1 MGLIASRAK
10 SRIKSPLAR
19 HIGVSIVAKTLK
31 QAVPMRILIIHQ
43 NFPGQYKHL
52 APALVQQGHE
62 VFSLTPKV
70 EKRTI
75 WNGVTL
81 LPYKI
86 SRSSSKDVHPWLA
99 DLETKVI
106 RAEACYRQALAYKDK
121 GLEPDVI
128 LAHHGWGEPM
138 FLKDVWPNAK
148 LGLYCELFHLD
159 AAETVNFDPEF
170 KTGDLRGNAL
180 RLRLRNLNNSLH
192 FDIAEAGISPTK
204 FQADTFPEP
213 FRSKMDVI
221 HDGIDT
227 ETVKANPDAVLKIS
241 DGLSL
246 TRDDEV
252 ITFINRNLE
261 PYRGYH
267 VFMRALPKLLKS
279 RPNAQ
284 IVLLGGDEVSYGSRP
299 PKGKTWKQIYI
310 DEVRA
315 EISDEDWGRVHFLG
329 RVPYDTFLSMMQ
341 VSRLHIYL
349 TYPFVLSW
357 SLLEAMSAEAAILAS
372 DTAPVLEAIRDDETG
387 LLTDFFD
394 TDALVEKANALL
406 EDPEKRA
413 RLGKAARA
421 FVLKTYDL
429 KTQCLPKQLEWVA
442 KLASG

>member
-1 MGLIASRAK
+1 M
-10 SRIKSPLAR
+10 
-19 HIGVSIVAKTLK
+19 
-31 QAVPMRILIIHQ
+31 QILIIHQ

-52 APALVQQGHE
+52 APALVEQGHQ

-70 EKRTI
+70 EKRTV
-75 WNGVTL
+75 WKGVQL

-86 SRSSSKDVHPWLA
+86 SRASSKEIHPWLA

-106 RAEACYRQALAYKDK
+106 RADACYRQALTWKEK
-121 GLEPDVI
+121 GLNPDVI

-138 FLKDVWPNAK
+138 FLKDVWPDAK
-148 LGLYCELFHLD
+148 MGIYCELYHLD
-159 AAETVNFDPEF
+159 SGESVNFDPEF
-170 KTGDLRGNAL
+170 ETKDLRSNAL
-180 RLRLRNLNNSLH
+180 RLRLRNLNNTLH
-192 FDIAEAGISPTK
+192 FEAADAGISPTE
-204 FQADTFPEP
+204 FQASTFPEP
-213 FRSKMDVI
+213 FRSDISVI

-227 ETVKANPDAVLKIS
+227 ELVKPNPDAVLKIS
-241 DGLSL
+241 DDLSL

-267 VFMRALPKLLKS
+267 AFMRALPKLLKA

-284 IVLLGGDEVSYGSRP
+284 VVLLGGDEVSYGSKP
-299 PKGKTWKQIYI
+299 PAGKTWKQIYI
-310 DEVRA
+310 DEVRDQ
-315 EISDEDWGRVHFLG
+315 ISDEDWARVHYLG
-329 RVPYDTFLSMMQ
+329 RVPYDTFLAMMQ

-387 LLTDFFD
+387 MLTDFFD
-394 TDALVEKANALL
+394 GDALVEKANALL
-406 EDPEKRA
+406 EDPDKRA
-413 RLGKAARA
+413 RLGKAARE

-429 KTQCLPKQLEWVA
+429 KTHCLPTQLEWVA
-442 KLASG
+442 KLTAK

>member
-1 MGLIASRAK
+1 
-10 SRIKSPLAR
+10 
-19 HIGVSIVAKTLK
+19 
-31 QAVPMRILIIHQ
+31 MRILIIHQ
-43 NFPGQYKHL
+43 NFPDQYKHL
-52 APALVQQGHE
+52 APALVEQGHK
-62 VFSLTPKV
+62 VYSLTPKV
-70 EKRTI
+70 EKQTV
-75 WNGVTL
+75 WKGVTL

-86 SRSSSKDVHPWLA
+86 TRSSSKDVHPWLS

-106 RAEACYRQALAYKDK
+106 RAEACYRQALALKEK

-148 LGLYCELFHLD
+148 MGLYCELYHLD
-159 AAETVNFDPEF
+159 SGETVNFDPEF
-170 KTGDLRGNAL
+170 STPDLRSNAL
-180 RLRLRNLNNSLH
+180 RLRVRNLNNALH
-192 FDIAEAGISPTK
+192 FDIGDAGISPTK
-204 FQADTFPEP
+204 FQASTFPKP
-213 FRSKMDVI
+213 FRDKISVI

-227 ETVKANPDAVLKIS
+227 DTVAPNPAATLRVREHQT
-241 DGLSL
+241 L

-267 VFMRALPKLLKS
+267 VFMRALPKLLKT

-284 IVLLGGDEVSYGSRP
+284 VVLLGGDEVSYGSKP

-310 DEVRA
+310 DEVRS
-315 EISDEDWGRVHFLG
+315 EISDEDWKRVHFLG
-329 RVPYDTFLSMMQ
+329 RVPYDVFLSMMQ

-372 DTAPVLEAIRDDETG
+372 DTAPVLEAIRHDETG
-387 LLTDFFD
+387 WLTDFFD

-406 EDPEKRA
+406 DDKDTRE
-413 RLGKAARA
+413 RLGNAARK
-421 FVLKTYDL
+421 FVLETYDL
-429 KTQCLPKQLEWVA
+429 KTHCLPKQLEWVSNLTKA
-442 KLASG
+442 

>member
-1 MGLIASRAK
+1 M
-10 SRIKSPLAR
+10 
-19 HIGVSIVAKTLK
+19 
-31 QAVPMRILIIHQ
+31 QILIIHQ

-52 APALVQQGHE
+52 APALVEQGHQ

-70 EKRTI
+70 EKRTV
-75 WNGVTL
+75 WKGVQL

-86 SRSSSKDVHPWLA
+86 SRASSKEIHPWLA

-106 RAEACYRQALAYKDK
+106 RADACYRQALAWKEK
-121 GLEPDVI
+121 GLNPDVI

-138 FLKDVWPNAK
+138 FLKDVWPDAK
-148 LGLYCELFHLD
+148 MGIYCELYHLD
-159 AAETVNFDPEF
+159 SGESVNFDPEF
-170 KTGDLRGNAL
+170 ETKDLRINAL
-180 RLRLRNLNNSLH
+180 RLRLRNLNNTLH
-192 FDIAEAGISPTK
+192 FEAADAGISPTE
-204 FQADTFPEP
+204 FQASTFPEP
-213 FRSKMDVI
+213 FRSDISVI

-227 ETVKANPDAVLKIS
+227 ELVKPNPDAVLKIS
-241 DGLSL
+241 DDLSL

-267 VFMRALPKLLKS
+267 AFMRALPKLLKA

-284 IVLLGGDEVSYGSRP
+284 VVLLGGDEVSYGSKP
-299 PKGKTWKQIYI
+299 PAGKTWKQIYI
-310 DEVRA
+310 DEVRDQ
-315 EISDEDWGRVHFLG
+315 ISDEDWARVHYLG
-329 RVPYDTFLSMMQ
+329 RVPYDTFLAMMQ

-387 LLTDFFD
+387 MLTDFFD
-394 TDALVEKANALL
+394 GDALVEKANALL
-406 EDPEKRA
+406 EDPDKRA
-413 RLGKAARA
+413 RLGKAARE

-429 KTQCLPKQLEWVA
+429 KTHCLPTQLEWVA
-442 KLASG
+442 KLAAK

>member
-1 MGLIASRAK
+1 M
-10 SRIKSPLAR
+10 
-19 HIGVSIVAKTLK
+19 
-31 QAVPMRILIIHQ
+31 QILIIHQ

-52 APALVQQGHE
+52 APALVEQGHQ

-70 EKRTI
+70 EKRTV
-75 WNGVTL
+75 WKGVQL

-86 SRSSSKDVHPWLA
+86 SRASSKEIHPWLA

-106 RAEACYRQALAYKDK
+106 RADACYRQALAWKEK
-121 GLEPDVI
+121 GLNPDVI

-138 FLKDVWPNAK
+138 FLKDVWPDAK
-148 LGLYCELFHLD
+148 MGIYCELYHLD
-159 AAETVNFDPEF
+159 SGESVNFDPEF
-170 KTGDLRGNAL
+170 ETKDLRSNAL
-180 RLRLRNLNNSLH
+180 RLRLRNLNNTLH
-192 FDIAEAGISPTK
+192 FEAADAGISPTE
-204 FQADTFPEP
+204 FQASTFPEP
-213 FRSKMDVI
+213 FRSDISVI

-227 ETVKANPDAVLKIS
+227 ELVKPNPDAVLKIS
-241 DGLSL
+241 DDLSL

-267 VFMRALPKLLKS
+267 AFMRALPKLLKA

-284 IVLLGGDEVSYGSRP
+284 VVLLGGDEVSYGSKP
-299 PKGKTWKQIYI
+299 PAGKTWKQIYI
-310 DEVRA
+310 DEVRDQ
-315 EISDEDWGRVHFLG
+315 ISDEDWARVHYLG
-329 RVPYDTFLSMMQ
+329 RVPYDTFLAMMQ

-387 LLTDFFD
+387 MLTDFFD
-394 TDALVEKANALL
+394 GDALVEKANALL
-406 EDPEKRA
+406 EDPDKRA
-413 RLGKAARA
+413 RLGKAARE

-429 KTQCLPKQLEWVA
+429 KAHCLPTQLEWVA
-442 KLASG
+442 KLAAK

>member
-1 MGLIASRAK
+1 
-10 SRIKSPLAR
+10 
-19 HIGVSIVAKTLK
+19 
-31 QAVPMRILIIHQ
+31 MRILIIHQ

-52 APALVQQGHE
+52 APALVEQGHQ

-70 EKRTI
+70 EKVTN
-75 WNGVTL
+75 WKGVTL

-86 SRSSSKDVHPWLA
+86 KRSSSKDVHPWLS

-106 RAEACYRQALAYKDK
+106 RAEACYRQALALKEK

-148 LGLYCELFHLD
+148 LGLYCELYHLD
-159 AAETVNFDPEF
+159 EGETVNFDPEF
-170 KTGDLRGNAL
+170 TTKDLRGNAL
-180 RLRLRNLNNSLH
+180 RLRLRNLNNALH
-192 FDIAEAGISPTK
+192 FDIGDAGISPTI
-204 FQADTFPEP
+204 FQADTFPQP
-213 FRSKMDVI
+213 FRDKISVI

-227 ETVKANPDAVLKIS
+227 DLVKPNADAVLKVS
-241 DGLSL
+241 DTQTL

-267 VFMRALPKLLKS
+267 VFMRALPKLLKT

-284 IVLLGGDEVSYGSRP
+284 VVMLGGDEVSYGSRP
-299 PKGKTWKQIYI
+299 PAGTTWKQKYI
-310 DEVRA
+310 DEVRDQ
-315 EISDEDWGRVHFLG
+315 IPDEDWARVHFLG
-329 RVPYDTFLSMMQ
+329 RVPYDVFLSMMQ

-372 DTAPVLEAIRDDETG
+372 NTAPVLEAIRDDETG
-387 LLTDFFD
+387 WLTDFFD
-394 TDALVEKANALL
+394 GDALVEKANALL
-406 EDPEKRA
+406 EDGATRA
-413 RLGKAARA
+413 RLGKAARE
-421 FVLKTYDL
+421 FVLETYDL
-429 KTQCLPKQLEWVA
+429 KSECLPKQLEWVNA
-442 KLASG
+442 LAPTPA

>member
-1 MGLIASRAK
+1 M
-10 SRIKSPLAR
+10 
-19 HIGVSIVAKTLK
+19 
-31 QAVPMRILIIHQ
+31 QILIIHQ

-52 APALVQQGHE
+52 APALVEQGHQ

-70 EKRTI
+70 EKRTV
-75 WNGVTL
+75 WKGVQL

-86 SRSSSKDVHPWLA
+86 SRASSKEIHPWLA

-106 RAEACYRQALAYKDK
+106 RADACYRQALAWKEK
-121 GLEPDVI
+121 GLNPDVI

-138 FLKDVWPNAK
+138 FLKDVWPDAK
-148 LGLYCELFHLD
+148 MGIYCELYHLD
-159 AAETVNFDPEF
+159 SGESVNFDPEF
-170 KTGDLRGNAL
+170 ETKDLRSNAL
-180 RLRLRNLNNSLH
+180 RLRLRNLNNTLQNEAA
-192 FDIAEAGISPTK
+192 DAGISPTE
-204 FQADTFPEP
+204 FQASTFPEP
-213 FRSKMDVI
+213 FRSDISVI

-227 ETVKANPDAVLKIS
+227 ELVKPNPDAVLKIS
-241 DGLSL
+241 DDLSL

-267 VFMRALPKLLKS
+267 AFMRALPKLLKA

-284 IVLLGGDEVSYGSRP
+284 VVLLGGDEVSYGSKP
-299 PKGKTWKQIYI
+299 PAGKTWKQIYI
-310 DEVRA
+310 DEVRDQ
-315 EISDEDWGRVHFLG
+315 ISDEDWARVHYLG
-329 RVPYDTFLSMMQ
+329 RVPYDTFLAMMQ

-387 LLTDFFD
+387 MLTDFFD
-394 TDALVEKANALL
+394 GDALVEKANALL
-406 EDPEKRA
+406 EDPDKRA
-413 RLGKAARA
+413 RLGKAARE

-429 KTQCLPKQLEWVA
+429 KTHCLPTQLEWVA
-442 KLASG
+442 KLTAK

>member
-1 MGLIASRAK
+1 
-10 SRIKSPLAR
+10 
-19 HIGVSIVAKTLK
+19 
-31 QAVPMRILIIHQ
+31 MRILIIHQ

-52 APALVQQGHE
+52 APALVAQGHQ

-70 EKRTI
+70 EKVTQ
-75 WNGVTL
+75 WKGVTL

-86 SRSSSKDVHPWLA
+86 SRSSSKDIHPWLS

-106 RAEACYRQALAYKDK
+106 RAEACYRHALVLKDK

-148 LGLYCELFHLD
+148 MGLYCELYHLD
-159 AAETVNFDPEF
+159 EGETVNFDPEF
-170 KTGDLRGNAL
+170 ETKDLRGNAL
-180 RLRLRNLNNSLH
+180 RLRLRNLNNALH
-192 FDIAEAGISPTK
+192 FDVGDAGISPTN
-204 FQADTFPEP
+204 FQADTFPKP
-213 FRSKMDVI
+213 FRDKISVI

-227 ETVKANPDAVLKIS
+227 ELVKPNPEAVLQVS
-241 DGLSL
+241 ATQSL
-246 TRDDEV
+246 TREDEV

-267 VFMRALPKLLKS
+267 VFMRALPKLLKA

-284 IVLLGGDEVSYGSRP
+284 VVLLGGDDVSYGSRP
-299 PKGKTWKQIYI
+299 PAGKTWKQLYI
-310 DEVRA
+310 DEVRG
-315 EISDEDWGRVHFLG
+315 EISDADWARVHFLG
-329 RVPYDTFLSMMQ
+329 RVPYDVFLSMMQ

-387 LLTDFFD
+387 VLTDFFD
-394 TDALVEKANALL
+394 TDALVEKAGVLL
-406 EDPEKRA
+406 EDAALRA
-413 RLGKAARA
+413 RLGKAARD

-429 KTQCLPKQLEWVA
+429 KTHCLPAQLEWVQA
-442 KLASG
+442 LANGRS

>member
-1 MGLIASRAK
+1 M
-10 SRIKSPLAR
+10 
-19 HIGVSIVAKTLK
+19 
-31 QAVPMRILIIHQ
+31 QILIIHQ

-52 APALVQQGHE
+52 APALVEQGHQ

-70 EKRTI
+70 EKRTV
-75 WNGVTL
+75 WKGVQL

-86 SRSSSKDVHPWLA
+86 SRASSKEIHPWLA

-106 RAEACYRQALAYKDK
+106 RADACYRQALAWKEK
-121 GLEPDVI
+121 GLNPDVI

-138 FLKDVWPNAK
+138 FLKDVWPDAK
-148 LGLYCELFHLD
+148 MGIYCELYHLD
-159 AAETVNFDPEF
+159 SGESVNFDPEF
-170 KTGDLRGNAL
+170 ETKDLRSNAL
-180 RLRLRNLNNSLH
+180 RLRLRNLNNTLH
-192 FDIAEAGISPTK
+192 FEAADAGISPTE
-204 FQADTFPEP
+204 FQASTFPEP
-213 FRSKMDVI
+213 FRSDISVI

-227 ETVKANPDAVLKIS
+227 ELVKPNPDAVLKIS
-241 DGLSL
+241 DDLSL

-267 VFMRALPKLLKS
+267 AFMWALPKLLKA

-284 IVLLGGDEVSYGSRP
+284 VVLLGGDEVSYGSKP
-299 PKGKTWKQIYI
+299 PAGKTWKQIYI
-310 DEVRA
+310 DEVRDQ
-315 EISDEDWGRVHFLG
+315 ISDEDWARVHYLG
-329 RVPYDTFLSMMQ
+329 RVPYDTFLAMMQ

-387 LLTDFFD
+387 MLTDFFD
-394 TDALVEKANALL
+394 GDALVEKANALL
-406 EDPEKRA
+406 EDPDKRA
-413 RLGKAARA
+413 RLGKAARE

-429 KTQCLPKQLEWVA
+429 KTHCLPTQLEWVA
-442 KLASG
+442 KLAAK

>member
-1 MGLIASRAK
+1 
-10 SRIKSPLAR
+10 
-19 HIGVSIVAKTLK
+19 
-31 QAVPMRILIIHQ
+31 MRILIIHQ

-52 APALVQQGHE
+52 APALVEQGHQ
-62 VFSLTPKV
+62 VYSLTPKV
-70 EKRTI
+70 EKVVH
-75 WNGVTL
+75 WKGVTL

-86 SRSSSKDVHPWLA
+86 TRSSSKDVHPWLS

-106 RAEACYRQALAYKDK
+106 RAEACYRHALVLKEK

-148 LGLYCELFHLD
+148 MGLYCELYHLD
-159 AAETVNFDPEF
+159 EGETVNFDPEF
-170 KTGDLRGNAL
+170 KTKDLNGNAL
-180 RLRLRNLNNSLH
+180 RLRLRNLNNALH
-192 FDIAEAGISPTK
+192 FDVADAGISPTI
-204 FQADTFPEP
+204 FQADTFPQP
-213 FRSKMDVI
+213 FRDKISVI

-227 ETVKANPDAVLKIS
+227 DLVRPKADAVLKVS
-241 DGLSL
+241 ETQSF

-267 VFMRALPKLLKS
+267 VFMRALPKLLKT

-284 IVLLGGDEVSYGSRP
+284 VVLLGGDEVSYGSRP
-299 PKGKTWKQIYI
+299 PEGKTWKQIYI
-310 DEVRA
+310 DEVRSQ
-315 EISDEDWGRVHFLG
+315 ISDEDWARVHFLG
-329 RVPYDTFLSMMQ
+329 RVPYEVFLAMMQ

-372 DTAPVLEAIRDDETG
+372 STAPVLEAIRHDETG
-387 LLTDFFD
+387 WLTDFFD
-394 TDALVEKANALL
+394 GDALVEKANALL
-406 EDPEKRA
+406 EDEETRA
-413 RLGKAARA
+413 RMGKAARE

-429 KTQCLPKQLEWVA
+429 KTHCLPKQLEWVSA
-442 KLASG
+442 LASGEA

>member
-1 MGLIASRAK
+1 
-10 SRIKSPLAR
+10 
-19 HIGVSIVAKTLK
+19 
-31 QAVPMRILIIHQ
+31 MRILIIHQ

-52 APALVQQGHE
+52 APALVQQGHQ

-70 EKRTI
+70 EKVTN
-75 WNGVTL
+75 WKGVTL

-86 SRSSSKDVHPWLA
+86 SRSSSKDVHPWLS

-106 RAEACYRQALAYKDK
+106 RAEACYRHALVLKEK

-148 LGLYCELFHLD
+148 MGLYCELYHLD
-159 AAETVNFDPEF
+159 EGETVNFDPEF
-170 KTGDLRGNAL
+170 ETKDLRGNAL
-180 RLRLRNLNNSLH
+180 RLRLRNLNNALH
-192 FDIAEAGISPTK
+192 FDVGDAGISPTV
-204 FQADTFPEP
+204 FQADTFPQP
-213 FRSKMDVI
+213 FRDKISVI

-227 ETVKANPDAVLKIS
+227 EIVKPKADAVLKVS
-241 DGLSL
+241 DKLSL

-267 VFMRALPKLLKS
+267 VFMRALPKLLKA

-284 IVLLGGDEVSYGSRP
+284 VVLLGGDEVSYGARAP
-299 PKGKTWKQIYI
+299 DGKTWKQIYI
-310 DEVRA
+310 DEVRDQ
-315 EISDEDWGRVHFLG
+315 ISDEDWARVHFMG
-329 RVPYDTFLSMMQ
+329 RVPYDVFLAMMQ

-372 DTAPVLEAIRDDETG
+372 DTAPVLEAIRHDETG
-387 LLTDFFD
+387 WLTDFFD
-394 TDALVEKANALL
+394 GDELVKKACALL
-406 EDPEKRA
+406 EDDETRA
-413 RLGKAARA
+413 RLGKAARE

-429 KTQCLPKQLEWVA
+429 KTHCLPKQLEWVSDLA
-442 KLASG
+442 KIS